1 VSFSEPPNKE
11 LGIYSYDLPTP
22 RYKGIQNMN
31 DFNEPGKKV
40 FISWSQSPSKEI
52 ASSLK
57 NWLRTLMDD
66 VNVWVSSEDIH
77 LGQDW
82 RKTLRDALETSNY
95 AVLCVTPQNVDSP
108 WIAMETGAIAMK
120 SEQGFFAVPVLFGL
134 EERDLPSHLSGF
146 QSIGASKANLI
157 RLANEIRNHVKSR
170 TNSTVF
176 ERRLNLHTDELLA
189 DLTKLMTKRSNPV
202 EPRQVRAPKA
212 LSNYPCLLADVQS
225 APEITLPNGKYQ
237 FHVFSVGER
246 GTLLPASLILEV
258 KKGLAEIIKPLID
271 RVDSLVTIVP
281 GGHPWALLIAGDLD
295 LPVEIIRNAESGAEE
310 ERMVWQKSL
319 LYERKLYFRSKRL
332 SSAKRVIIID
342 DVVSSGGTVE
352 LIANELNGAAIEVV
366 AVVAIVFKGESY
378 KNTAEKLGVE
388 FYSIL
393 EVDEDYI
400 RAGPRPV

>member
-1 VSFSEPPNKE
+1 
-11 LGIYSYDLPTP
+11 
-22 RYKGIQNMN
+22 
-31 DFNEPGKKV
+31 
-40 FISWSQSPSKEI
+40 
-52 ASSLK
+52 
-57 NWLRTLMDD
+57 
-66 VNVWVSSEDIH
+66 
-77 LGQDW
+77 
-82 RKTLRDALETSNY
+82 
-95 AVLCVTPQNVDSP
+95 
-108 WIAMETGAIAMK
+108 
-120 SEQGFFAVPVLFGL
+120 
-134 EERDLPSHLSGF
+134 
-146 QSIGASKANLI
+146 
-157 RLANEIRNHVKSR
+157 
-170 TNSTVF
+170 
-176 ERRLNLHTDELLA
+176 
-189 DLTKLMTKRSNPV
+189 
-202 EPRQVRAPKA
+202 
-212 LSNYPCLLADVQS
+212 LLADVQS

>member
-1 VSFSEPPNKE
+1 
-11 LGIYSYDLPTP
+11 
-22 RYKGIQNMN
+22 
-31 DFNEPGKKV
+31 
-40 FISWSQSPSKEI
+40 
-52 ASSLK
+52 
-57 NWLRTLMDD
+57 MDD

-82 RKTLRDALETSNY
+82 RKTLRDALDTSNY

-146 QSIGASKANLI
+146 QSIEASKANLI

-170 TNSTVF
+170 TDSTVF

-319 LYERKLYFRSKRL
+319 LYERKLYFRSNRP